1 MGRAAARGCLVAE
14 VSVRIVRYAVGGVRH
29 YGEMESGDA
38 RIARFE
44 GDPFTGLSPT
54 GHIDEV
60 GDVVVLP
67 PLERPRI
74 FGFAYNYASHIDET
88 DREVPEV
95 PVCFMKPSTAV
106 TGPDDAIVYPADGE
120 LIHFEGELVV
130 VIGKEARHV
139 KPSEAHE
146 YILGYTCGNDVSDR
160 IVQRK
165 ESKFGTL
172 LIGKGQDTFAP
183 LGPVIATGLDP
194 SGLSLTT
201 RVNGTVMQSASTAD
215 LLLAA
220 PDIVSYLSRYLT
232 LLPGDAIMTGTP
244 SGVGPIRPGDEVEVE
259 IEGIGVLRNPVV
271 AESV

>member
-1 MGRAAARGCLVAE
+1 M
-14 VSVRIVRYAVGGVRH
+14 RIVRYSVGGVRH
-29 YGEMESGDA
+29 YGQLKSGDTGIT
-38 RIARFE
+38 RCE
-44 GDPFTGLSPT
+44 GDPFTGMAPT
-54 GHIDEV
+54 GVTDEV
-60 GDVVVLP
+60 GDVTLLS

-74 FGFAYNYASHIDET
+74 FGFAYNYAAHVDET
-88 DREVPEV
+88 HRDIPDV

-106 TGPDDAIVYPADGE
+106 VGPGDAIVYPAAGE

-130 VIGKEARHV
+130 IIGKEARHV
-139 KPSEAHE
+139 KPSDAQE

-160 IVQRK
+160 IVQRE
-165 ESKFGTL
+165 ESAFGTL

-183 LGPVIATGLDP
+183 LGPVIATDLDP

-215 LLLAA
+215 LLLGV
-220 PDIVSYLSRYLT
+220 PELVGYLSRHLT

-244 SGVGPIRPGDEVEVE
+244 AGVGPIRPGDEVEVE

-271 AESV
+271 AERL

>member
-1 MGRAAARGCLVAE
+1 M
-14 VSVRIVRYAVGGVRH
+14 RIVRYAVGGVRH
-29 YGEMESGDA
+29 YGEWESGDA
-38 RIARFE
+38 RIVRCE

-54 GHIDEV
+54 GHRDDV
-60 GDVVVLP
+60 DDVVILAPV
-67 PLERPRI
+67 ERPRI
-74 FGFAYNYASHIDET
+74 FGFAYNYASHVDET
-88 DREVPEV
+88 DRAVPEV
-95 PVCFMKPSTAV
+95 PVCFMKPSTSV
-106 TGPDDAIVYPADGE
+106 VGPGESIVYPADGE

-139 KPSEAHE
+139 KPAEAHE

-160 IVQRK
+160 IVQRR
-165 ESKFGTL
+165 ESAFGTL

-201 RVNGTVMQSASTAD
+201 RVNGAVTQSASTAD
-215 LLLAA
+215 LLL
-220 PDIVSYLSRYLT
+220 PVPEIVSYLSRYMT
-232 LLPGDAIMTGTP
+232 LLPGDTIMTGTP

-271 AESV
+271 AESR

>member
-1 MGRAAARGCLVAE
+1 MSRAAALAAQSRR
-14 VSVRIVRYAVGGVRH
+14 SFVRIVRYAVDGVHH
-29 YGEMESGDA
+29 YGELQAGDA
-38 RIARFE
+38 RIARFK
-44 GDPFTGLSPT
+44 GDPYTGLSFA
-54 GHIDEV
+54 GHVDEV

-67 PLERPRI
+67 PLDRPRI

-106 TGPDDAIVYPADGE
+106 VGPGDAIVYPEDGE
-120 LIHFEGELVV
+120 LVHFEGELVV
-130 VIGKEARHV
+130 VVGREARHV

-201 RVNGTVMQSASTAD
+201 RVNGAVMQSASTAD
-215 LLLAA
+215 LLLAV

-244 SGVGPIRPGDEVEVE
+244 SGVGPIRPGDVVEVE
-259 IEGIGVLRNPVV
+259 IEGIGVLRNTVV
-271 AESV
+271 AESR

>member
-1 MGRAAARGCLVAE
+1 M
-14 VSVRIVRYAVGGVRH
+14 RIVRYAVDGVRH
-29 YGEMESGDA
+29 YGEFEADDA

-54 GHIDEV
+54 GLVDEV
-60 GDVVVLP
+60 SDVVVLP
-67 PLERPRI
+67 PLEAPRI
-74 FGFAYNYASHIDET
+74 FGFAYNYASHVDET
-88 DREVPEV
+88 DRELPEV

-106 TGPDDAIVYPADGE
+106 IGPDEAIVYPADGE
-120 LIHFEGELVV
+120 LVHFEGELVV
-130 VIGKEARHV
+130 VIGKRARHV

-160 IVQRK
+160 IVQRR
-165 ESKFGTL
+165 ESAYGTL

-194 SGLSLTT
+194 SALRLTT
-201 RVNGTVMQSASTAD
+201 RVNGAVTQAASTAD
-215 LLLAA
+215 LLLAV
-220 PDIVSYLSRYLT
+220 PDLVGYLSRHLT

-244 SGVGPIRPGDEVEVE
+244 AGVGPIRPGDEVEVE

-271 AESV
+271 AESL

>member
-1 MGRAAARGCLVAE
+1 M
-14 VSVRIVRYAVGGVRH
+14 RIVRYAVGGVRH
-29 YGEMESGDA
+29 YGGLDA
-38 RIARFE
+38 ENTAIARCE

-54 GHIDEV
+54 GDVDDI
-60 GDVVVLP
+60 GDVVLLP

-106 TGPDDAIVYPADGE
+106 IGPGDAIVYPAGGE
-120 LIHFEGELVV
+120 LIHFEGELVA
-130 VIGKEARHV
+130 VIGKQARHV
-139 KPSEAHE
+139 KPSDAHE

-160 IVQRK
+160 VIQRK
-165 ESKFGTL
+165 ESAFGTL

-183 LGPVIATGLDP
+183 LGPVVATGLDP
-194 SGLSLTT
+194 SRLSLTT
-201 RVNGTVMQSASTAD
+201 RVNGTVAQSASTAD
-215 LLLAA
+215 LLLSV
-220 PDIVSYLSRYLT
+220 PELVGYLSRHLT

-271 AESV
+271 AENR

>member
-1 MGRAAARGCLVAE
+1 M
-14 VSVRIVRYAVGGVRH
+14 RIVRYAVGGERH
-29 YGEMESGDA
+29 YGNMESGDS
-38 RIARFE
+38 RIERLD

-54 GHIDEV
+54 GRVDEV
-60 GDVVVLP
+60 GDAVVLS
-67 PLERPRI
+67 PLDNPRV
-74 FGFAYNYASHIDET
+74 FGFAYNYASHVGET
-88 DREVPEV
+88 DRDIPEV

-106 TGPDDAIVYPADGE
+106 IGPGDAIVYPADGE

-160 IVQRK
+160 IVQRR
-165 ESKFGTL
+165 ESAYGTL

-183 LGPVIATGLDP
+183 LGPVVATELDP
-194 SGLSLTT
+194 SALSLTT
-201 RVNGTVMQSASTAD
+201 RVNGVVAQSASTAD
-215 LLLAA
+215 LLLGV
-220 PDIVSYLSRYLT
+220 PELIGYLSRHLT

-271 AESV
+271 AESR

>member
-14 VSVRIVRYAVGGVRH
+14 VSVRIVRYAVDGVRH
-29 YGEMESGDA
+29 YGELEAGDA

-44 GDPFTGLSPT
+44 GDPFTGLLPT
-54 GHIDEV
+54 GDIDEV
-60 GDVVVLP
+60 GDVVVLA

-74 FGFAYNYASHIDET
+74 FGFAYNYASHVDET

-106 TGPDDAIVYPADGE
+106 IGPDDAIVYPADGE

-165 ESKFGTL
+165 ESAFGTL

-194 SGLSLTT
+194 AALALTT
-201 RVNGTVMQSASTAD
+201 RVNGTVVQSASTAD
-215 LLLAA
+215 LLLAV
-220 PDIVSYLSRYLT
+220 PGIVSYLSRYLT

-244 SGVGPIRPGDEVEVE
+244 AGVGPIRPGDEIEVE

-271 AESV
+271 ADSR

>member
-1 MGRAAARGCLVAE
+1 M
-14 VSVRIVRYAVGGVRH
+14 RIVRYAVGGVRH
-29 YGEMESGDA
+29 YGELETGDT
-38 RIARFE
+38 RITRFE

-54 GHIDEV
+54 GSVDEI
-60 GDVVVLP
+60 GDVVILA

-74 FGFAYNYASHIDET
+74 FGFAYNYASHIGET

-95 PVCFMKPSTAV
+95 PVCFMKPSTAAI
-106 TGPDDAIVYPADGE
+106 GPNDAIVYPSDGE

-139 KPSEAHE
+139 KPSEAFE

-160 IVQRK
+160 IIQRR
-165 ESKFGTL
+165 ESAFGTL

-183 LGPVIATGLDP
+183 LGPVIATELDP
-194 SGLSLTT
+194 SALSLTT
-201 RVNGTVMQSASTAD
+201 RVNGAVAQSASTSD
-215 LLLAA
+215 LLLAV
-220 PDIVSYLSRYLT
+220 PDLVSYLSRYLT

-244 SGVGPIRPGDEVEVE
+244 AGVGPIRPGDVIEVE

-271 AESV
+271 AESL

>member
-1 MGRAAARGCLVAE
+1 MGHAVVFGCLVAE

-29 YGEMESGDA
+29 YGELVSGEA
-38 RIARFE
+38 GIARCE
-44 GDPFTGLSPT
+44 GNPFTGLSPT
-54 GHIDEV
+54 GDVDEI
-60 GDVVVLP
+60 GDVVILA

-88 DREVPEV
+88 DRAVPEV

-106 TGPDDAIVYPADGE
+106 VGPDDAIVYPADGE
-120 LIHFEGELVV
+120 LVHFEGELVV

-160 IVQRK
+160 IVQRR
-165 ESKFGTL
+165 ESAFGTL

-183 LGPVIATGLDP
+183 LGPVIETELDP
-194 SGLSLTT
+194 SALSLTT
-201 RVNGTVMQSASTAD
+201 RVNGAVMQSASTAD
-215 LLLAA
+215 LLLAV
-220 PDIVSYLSRYLT
+220 PDIIGYLSRYLT

-244 SGVGPIRPGDEVEVE
+244 SGVGPIRPGDVVEVE

-271 AESV
+271 AESL

>member
-1 MGRAAARGCLVAE
+1 M
-14 VSVRIVRYAVGGVRH
+14 RIVRYAVGGVCH
-29 YGEMESGDA
+29 YGELVSGDTG
-38 RIARFE
+38 IARLE
-44 GDPFTGLSPT
+44 GDPFTGLSLT
-54 GHIDEV
+54 GHVEEI
-60 GDVVVLP
+60 GDAVILA

-106 TGPDDAIVYPADGE
+106 VGPGDAIVYPADGE
-120 LIHFEGELVV
+120 LVHFEGELVV
-130 VIGKEARHV
+130 VIGKEGRHV

-165 ESKFGTL
+165 ESAFGTL
-172 LIGKGQDTFAP
+172 LVGKGQDTFAP
-183 LGPVIATGLDP
+183 LGPVIETELDP
-194 SGLSLTT
+194 SALTLTT
-201 RVNGTVMQSASTAD
+201 RVNGAVKQSASTAD
-215 LLLAA
+215 LLLSV
-220 PDIVSYLSRYLT
+220 PDLVSYLSRYLT

-244 SGVGPIRPGDEVEVE
+244 AGVGPIRPGDEVEVE

-271 AESV
+271 AESL

>member
-1 MGRAAARGCLVAE
+1 M
-14 VSVRIVRYAVGGVRH
+14 RIVRYAVGGECH
-29 YGEMESGDA
+29 YGEWAADDA
-38 RIARFE
+38 GIARFE
-44 GDPFTGLSPT
+44 GDPFTGLSPA
-54 GHIDEV
+54 GCVDELS
-60 GDVVVLP
+60 DVILLP
-67 PLERPRI
+67 PLVAPRI
-74 FGFAYNYASHIDET
+74 FGFAYNYAAHVEET

-106 TGPDDAIVYPADGE
+106 IGPGDAIVYPADGE

-130 VIGKEARHV
+130 VIGKKARHV

-160 IVQRK
+160 IVQRR
-165 ESKFGTL
+165 ESAFGTL

-194 SGLSLTT
+194 SDLALTT
-201 RVNGTVMQSASTAD
+201 RVNGAVAQSASTAD
-215 LLLAA
+215 LLLTV
-220 PDIVSYLSRYLT
+220 PDLVGYLSRYLT

-244 SGVGPIRPGDEVEVE
+244 AGVGPIRPGDEVEVE

-271 AESV
+271 AESR

>member
-1 MGRAAARGCLVAE
+1 L
-14 VSVRIVRYAVGGVRH
+14 RIVRYALGGVHH
-29 YGEMESGDA
+29 YGELDADDA

-44 GDPFTGLSPT
+44 GDPFTGLNPT
-54 GHIDEV
+54 GHVDEV
-60 GDVVVLP
+60 GDVAVLP
-67 PLERPRI
+67 PLVRPRI

-88 DREVPEV
+88 ERDVPEV

-106 TGPDDAIVYPADGE
+106 VGPGDAIVYPADGE

-130 VIGKEARHV
+130 VIGKEARGV
-139 KPSEAHE
+139 KPSEAHGH
-146 YILGYTCGNDVSDR
+146 ILGYTCGNDVSDR

-165 ESKFGTL
+165 ESTFGTL

-183 LGPVIATGLDP
+183 LGPVIATELDP
-194 SGLSLTT
+194 SALSLTT
-201 RVNGTVMQSASTAD
+201 RVNGAVKQSASTAD
-215 LLLAA
+215 LLLAV
-220 PDIVSYLSRYLT
+220 PDLVSYLSRYLT

-244 SGVGPIRPGDEVEVE
+244 SGVGPIRPGDEIEVE

>member
-1 MGRAAARGCLVAE
+1 M
-14 VSVRIVRYAVGGVRH
+14 RIVRYAVDGVCH
-29 YGEMESGDA
+29 YGEMEAGDV
-38 RIARFE
+38 RVARFE

-54 GHIDEV
+54 GKIDEV
-60 GDVVVLP
+60 GDVVVLA
-67 PLERPRI
+67 PLDRPRV

-106 TGPDDAIVYPADGE
+106 IGPDDAIVYPADGE

-130 VIGKEARHV
+130 VIGKEARRV

-165 ESKFGTL
+165 ESAFGTL

-183 LGPVIATGLDP
+183 LGPVIETELDP
-194 SGLSLTT
+194 SNLSLTT
-201 RVNGTVMQSASTAD
+201 RVNGSVTQSASTAD
-215 LLLAA
+215 LLLDV
-220 PDIVSYLSRYLT
+220 PGIVSYLSRYLT

-244 SGVGPIRPGDEVEVE
+244 AGVGPIRPGDEVEVE

-271 AESV
+271 AEGV

>member
-1 MGRAAARGCLVAE
+1 MAAQSTE
-14 VSVRIVRYAVGGVRH
+14 VSVRIVRYAVGGVCH
-29 YGEMESGDA
+29 YGELEPGDVT
-38 RIARFE
+38 IARFD
-44 GDPFTGLSPT
+44 GDPFTGLSLA
-54 GHIDEV
+54 GHVDEV
-60 GDVVVLP
+60 NDVVILP
-67 PLERPRI
+67 PVEKPRI
-74 FGFAYNYASHIDET
+74 YGFAYNYASHVDET
-88 DREVPEV
+88 DREIPEV

-106 TGPDDAIVYPADGE
+106 VGPGDAIVYPEDGE

-165 ESKFGTL
+165 ESKYGTL

-183 LGPVIATGLDP
+183 LGPVIATEIDP
-194 SGLSLTT
+194 SALSLTT
-201 RVNGTVMQSASTAD
+201 RVNGRVMQSASTAD
-215 LLLAA
+215 LLLPV
-220 PDIVSYLSRYLT
+220 PDLVSYLSRHLT

-244 SGVGPIRPGDEVEVE
+244 AGVGPIRPGDEVEVE

-271 AESV
+271 AESR